1 MKSYSTNSND
11 ESKKSPEQ
19 KKGKDRIFIN
29 CENCGA
35 KLTKK
40 DQKNG
45 FCWTCSL

>member
-1 MKSYSTNSND
+1 MKTFAKINPKKEEGD
-11 ESKKSPEQ
+11 KKKKSLP
-19 KKGKDRIFIN
+19 FTN
-29 CENCGA
+29 CKNCGA

>member
-1 MKSYSTNSND
+1 MKNFTNNN
-11 ESKKSPEQ
+11 SKKNGDDKNNKTRPFV
-19 KKGKDRIFIN
+19 KCK
-29 CENCGA
+29 NCGA